1 MVSTLRGNDN
11 VEIDYGTLI
20 LSCVCSLHFIDPR
33 GPNQYQHAISSTV
46 SILQEYDADKQ
57 FPVYGFGG
65 IPPGAHNVDHCFPL
79 NLNPSNPEVAGSQG
93 VLQVRPQVRIAMVC
107 VTYDCLLPPF

>member
-1 MVSTLRGNDN
+1 M
-11 VEIDYGTLI
+11 
-20 LSCVCSLHFIDPR
+20 CSLHFLDPR
-33 GPNQYQHAISSTV
+33 GPNQYQHAISATV

-65 IPPGAHNVDHCFPL
+65 IPPGAYDVDHCFPL

-93 VLQVRPQVRIAMVC
+93 VLQVRGTLLVRVDFAGSPSS
-107 VTYDCLLPPF
+107 LLSTTCC

>member
-1 MVSTLRGNDN
+1 MN
-11 VEIDYGTLI
+11 
-20 LSCVCSLHFIDPR
+20 SLHFIDPR

-65 IPPGAHNVDHCFPL
+65 IPPGALDVDHCFPL
-79 NLNPSNPEVAGSQG
+79 NLNPSSPEVAGSQG
-93 VLQVRPQVRIAMVC
+93 VLQVKFVMLACGAVSF
-107 VTYDCLLPPF
+107 THEANTFYD